1 MKNLVKYLLVLICGV
16 LSVSCIFDTEQCITQ
31 IPTHP
36 VVLEGEHT
44 ISFTIG
50 FDTSTT
56 RVECDTTNYAVP
68 FDYHIDPGTLR
79 VMLTDTENNA
89 IGEIER
95 LYIWPT
101 NEKQTEFEFTGK
113 LPDGLVFDPKKPQY
127 KLFALVNAPAEAID
141 REFTLYHYQKL
152 DPRNEGSSIPM
163 WGVMTVDL
171 SPILSESNHKIPNP
185 LWMLRSAAKIEV
197 QLSQALK
204 DKGTKITSATMKYY
218 NVEGYV
224 APANWHSFSDTHEVD
239 CEKAIN
245 VYRHAAVNLPLI
257 KDEATGDYYVYM
269 PEYDNQNYPGER
281 NKISL
286 TMIHNGEEVLFED
299 VISFCDYSDGVVV
312 ENTDYN
318 IVRNHIYR
326 FTIRSIAGS
335 NLVLEYT
342 VADWDAENWGTG
354 KDYEEHDISYPTY
367 MNPLV
372 PEEYLTLTP
381 EQLINYVITREP
393 TMYFG
398 NNNLEAGAF
407 VGYFKILRP
416 TDVLWKPGIMG
427 SKENYRIR
435 VYKMG
440 GTDNGRLL
448 FDSGVEN
455 MQNNLSA
462 CGDDEWFKL
471 VVFPLSGD
479 GAGTTS
485 IELGISYYQEWTQ
498 QYINLFING
507 EYNALRWPNSGTNP
521 KIIKIKHIGQ
531 VQGASEED
539 DENVEDEE

>member
-1 MKNLVKYLLVLICGV
+1 MKYVVVLLCSI
-16 LSVSCIFDTEQCITQ
+16 LSVSCIFDTDECFVE
-31 IPTHP
+31 IPSTP

-50 FDTSTT
+50 FDSSIT
-56 RVECDTTNYAVP
+56 RLDCNPTDERVP
-68 FDYHIDPGTLR
+68 FDHYIQPGTLR
-79 VMLTDTENNA
+79 VMLTTPDNVTL
-89 IGEIER
+89 GEIER
-95 LYIWPT
+95 ISIWPT
-101 NEKQTEFEFTGK
+101 NQAQTEFKFMGK
-113 LPDGLVFDPKKPQY
+113 LPVGLVFDPQNPNY
-127 KLFALVNAPAEAID
+127 KLFALVNAPPKALD
-141 REFTLYHYQKL
+141 QEFTLYNQQQL
-152 DPRNEGSSIPM
+152 DPRNDESAIPM
-163 WGVMTVDL
+163 WGVATVDL
-171 SPILSESNHKIPNP
+171 TPILQEANYQIPEP
-185 LWMLRSAAKIEV
+185 LWLLRSAAKIEV

-204 DKGTKITSATMKYY
+204 DKGTEITSATMKYY

-224 APANWHSFSDTHEVD
+224 APADWHKFSDTREVD

-257 KDEATGDYYVYM
+257 EDEATGNYYVYM

-299 VISFCDYSDGVVV
+299 VISFCEYSDGVIV
-312 ENTDYN
+312 EDSDYN

-521 KIIKIKHIGQ
+521 KIIKIKHIEQ
-531 VQGASEED
+531 VQGASEKD

>member
-56 RVECDTTNYAVP
+56 RVECDETDYAVP

-113 LPDGLVFDPKKPQY
+113 LPEGLVFDPAKPRY

-141 REFTLYHYQKL
+141 REFTLYHHQKL
-152 DPRNEGSSIPM
+152 DPRNNDSAIPM

-204 DKGTKITSATMKYY
+204 DKGVEITSATMKYY

-224 APANWHSFSDTHEVD
+224 APADWHKFSDTREVD

-257 KDEATGDYYVYM
+257 KDESTDNYYVYM

-286 TMIHNGEEVLFED
+286 TMNHNGEEVLFED
-299 VISFCDYSDGVVV
+299 VISFCEYSNGVIV
-312 ENTDYN
+312 EDSDYN

-342 VADWDAENWGTG
+342 VAEWTSEDWDGNG
-354 KDYEEHDISYPTY
+354 KEYEEHDLSYPTY
-367 MNPLV
+367 HNPVV
-372 PEEYLTLTP
+372 PFEFLNLAADK
-381 EQLINYVITREP
+381 QASYVIRTEP
-393 TMYFG
+393 TMYYSAG
-398 NNNLEAGAF
+398 NLEDGGF
-407 VGYFKILRP
+407 HCYFQILAP
-416 TDVLWKPGIMG
+416 ATVEWKPVFMG
-427 SKENYRIR
+427 SKQNYQIR
-435 VYKMG
+435 VYHVNNKLEENR
-440 GTDNGRLL
+440 DVI
-448 FDSGVEN
+448 FDSAVAGKQGN
-455 MQNNLSA
+455 IGA
-462 CGDDEWFKL
+462 CKAGEWYHI
-471 VVFPLSGD
+471 VVFPLRHD
-479 GAGTTS
+479 GADS
-485 IELGISYYQEWTQ
+485 SVIEFGISYFQQWTD
-498 QYINLFING
+498 QYINLYVNG
-507 EYNALRWPNSGTNP
+507 EYDNIRWPNSGNNP
-521 KIIKIKHIGQ
+521 KIINIRHISAQ
-531 VQGASEED
+531 VASEE
-539 DENVEDEE
+539 

>member
-1 MKNLVKYLLVLICGV
+1 VKYLLVLICGV

-113 LPDGLVFDPKKPQY
+113 LPDGLVFDPAEPKY

-141 REFTLYHYQKL
+141 REFTLYHHQRL

-171 SPILSESNHKIPNP
+171 SPILSVPNYKIPNA

-197 QLSQALK
+197 QLSQDLK
-204 DKGTKITSATMKYY
+204 DKGTEITSATMKYY

-224 APANWHSFSDTHEVD
+224 APADWHSFSDTHEVD
-239 CEKAIN
+239 CEEAIN

-269 PEYDNQNYPGER
+269 PEYDNQHYPGER

-286 TMIHNGEEVLFED
+286 TMVHNGEEVVFED
-299 VISFCDYSDGVVV
+299 VISFCDYSNGAIV
-312 ENTDYN
+312 ENSDYN

-335 NLVLEYT
+335 SLVLEYK
-342 VADWDAENWGTG
+342 VADWTTEDWGDG
-354 KDYEEHDISYPTY
+354 QDYEEHDLSYPTY
-367 MNPLV
+367 HNPVV
-372 PEEYLTLTP
+372 PYEFLSLNGT
-381 EQLINYVITREP
+381 EQTNYVISKQP
-393 TMYFG
+393 TMHYNPGNWEEGGFHCYFQILAP
-398 NNNLEAGAF
+398 NN
-407 VGYFKILRP
+407 VG
-416 TDVLWKPGIMG
+416 WKPVFMG
-427 SKENYRIR
+427 SKENYQIR
-435 VYKMG
+435 VYHLNNKLEE
-440 GTDNGRLL
+440 GTEAI
-448 FDSGVEN
+448 FDSAVAGKQGNIGE
-455 MQNNLSA
+455 
-462 CGDDEWFKL
+462 CGAGEWYHI
-471 VVFPLSGD
+471 VIFPLSND
-479 GAGTTS
+479 GADSTE
-485 IELGISYYQEWTQ
+485 IEFGISYYQAWTD
-498 QYINLFING
+498 QYINLYVNG
-507 EYNALRWPNSGTNP
+507 EYGNIRWPNSGSNP
-521 KIIKIKHIGQ
+521 KLINIRHTSQPQQAI
-531 VQGASEED
+531 D
-539 DENVEDEE
+539 DEEE